1 MEDSVQP
8 VALLAFK
15 STASWLSDLQ
25 EPSKLSRNSDL
36 KNYHS
41 EKQAINSWEPF
52 ISKLR
57 RSTVLIFFQHLQDCL
72 EFTRKCL
79 KIAEEIDPKMF

>member
-25 EPSKLSRNSDL
+25 EPSKLSRNFDL

-57 RSTVLIFFQHLQDCL
+57 RSTSTNFFPT
-72 EFTRKCL
+72 FTRLSGIHEKMFENCRG
-79 KIAEEIDPKMF
+79 IDPKMF